1 MRRLILAAAMALGLG
16 ASPATVSAAPAFAVQ
31 SDAVAAADTTLVQY
45 RGNYGNRGYESR
57 PRYRQRGRS
66 YGRYYGAPPR
76 AYRPRAYYRR
86 DRQWDRT
93 W

>member
-16 ASPATVSAAPAFAVQ
+16 AIPASVSAAPAFAVQ

-45 RGNYGNRGYESR
+45 RGSYGNRVYESR

-76 AYRPRAYYRR
+76 AYRPRPYYRR